1 MSRSTKNIRHTAI
14 PSRTPGRTALIDLDT
29 EGERE
34 LLSDALIAESWVATF
49 HLEDGVEQLGRR
61 AFGAR
66 SRDLLRISSWCLRS
80 MDSATTERVPPGL
93 SNRRAVQLR

>member
-1 MSRSTKNIRHTAI
+1 VVEKLASDGSDE
-14 PSRTPGRTALIDLDT
+14 PLD
-29 EGERE
+29 EEHPAHGD
-34 LLSDALIAESWVATF
+34 SVQDSGAHIAESWVATF

-93 SNRRAVQLR
+93 SNRRAVQMR